1 MADKL
6 IKSMD
11 FGGADK
17 YYPAPSVMQAV
28 TTTGSGSA
36 YSATIPGITELTAG
50 LSILVKP
57 HTTSSSTAPTLNVNG
72 LGNKQIK
79 RRLSGGAGTLVGVS
93 ADTQFYVDRPIRL
106 TYDSSLGYWI
116 ADDYVKPQASDLYG
130 TVPISSGGTGATTAA
145 AALVKLGIT
154 YGTSDLTAGT
164 SELATGS
171 FYFVYE

>member
-6 IKSMD
+6 IKSID
-11 FGGADK
+11 FGGVDK

-28 TTTGSGSA
+28 TTEGDGSA
-36 YSATIPGITELTAG
+36 YTVTIPGITALTIG
-50 LSILVKP
+50 LSILVTP
-57 HTTSSSTAPTLNVNG
+57 HTTSTSTAPTLNVNG

-79 RRLSGGAGTLVGVS
+79 RRLSGGADTIVGGYGN
-93 ADTQFYVDRPIRL
+93 AQFYARRAIRL
-106 TYDSSLGYWI
+106 TYDSLGYWV
-116 ADDYVKPQASDLYG
+116 ADDYTKPQASDLYG
-130 TVPISSGGTGATTAA
+130 TVPIDKGGTGATTAE

>member
-50 LSILVKP
+50 LSILVEP
-57 HTTSSSTAPTLNVNG
+57 HTTSSSNAPTLNVNG

-79 RRLSGGAGTLVGVS
+79 RRLSGGTGTIVAVS
-93 ADTQFYVDRPIRL
+93 ADTQFYARRAIRL
-106 TYDSSLGYWI
+106 TYDSLGYWI
-116 ADDYVKPQASDLYG
+116 ADDYTKPQASDLYG
-130 TVPISSGGTGATTAA
+130 TVPISSGGTGATTAE